1 MARIP
6 LEMVKE
12 LRRRTGAS
20 IVECRRALEATRG
33 DLRKAAR
40 LLRLQALTIASRR
53 AAIGGPNGV
62 VAAHVLEDGTAGAL
76 VEVSFE
82 TRRAARSE
90 RFQQFVIS
98 LARHVASDPVPS
110 VEGLLDQPFLGTGP
124 RVVEELGDMILRAG
138 ENFGIR
144 RFVRFMARRPG
155 VVAGYAHGNGPG
167 GRIGVL
173 VEVSGSEGEGARR
186 LARELTL
193 QIVFHRPGY
202 IGREDVPPARLTFE
216 REGIR
221 RKLSLEGESGAA
233 LDALAEEILRNGFLR
248 SAVLLEQ
255 PYVRNVSMTVAD
267 LVAEC
272 AREDRLP
279 LEIRRFV
286 LLDVGGP
293 VEEASVREEA
303 G

>member
-20 IVECRRALEATRG
+20 IVDCRRALEATRG
-33 DLRKAAR
+33 DVRKAAR
-40 LLRLQALTIASRR
+40 LLRLQALTVASRR

-62 VAAHVLEDGTAGAL
+62 VAAYALEDGSAGAL
-76 VEVSFE
+76 VEVSYE

-90 RFQQFVIS
+90 RFQSFVSS
-98 LARHVASDPVPS
+98 LARHVAREPLTS
-110 VEGLLDQPFLGTGP
+110 VESLLDQPFLGQGP
-124 RVVEELGDMILRAG
+124 RVVEELGDMILRSG

-144 RFVRFMARRPG
+144 RYVRFVARKPG
-155 VVAGYAHGNGPG
+155 VVAGYAHGSGPG

-173 VEVSGSEGEGARR
+173 VEVSGSEGGGARR

-193 QIVFHRPGY
+193 QIVFHRPTY
-202 IGREDVPPARLTFE
+202 LRRTDVPEFRLTFE

-221 RKLSLEGESGAA
+221 RKLALEGESGQA
-233 LDALAEEILRNGFLR
+233 LDALAEEILRNGFFR

-255 PYVRNVSMTVAD
+255 PYVRNSSMTVAD
-267 LVAEC
+267 LVQEC
-272 AREDRLP
+272 SREDRTP

-286 LLDVGGP
+286 LLDVGAP
-293 VEEASVREEA
+293 VEEAALPEP
-303 G
+303 

>member
-33 DLRKAAR
+33 DLRKAVR
-40 LLRLQALTIASRR
+40 LLRLQALTVASRR
-53 AAIGGPNGV
+53 ASIGGPNGV
-62 VAAHVLEDGTAGAL
+62 VATHVLDDASTGAL
-76 VEVSFE
+76 VEVAFE

-90 RFQQFVIS
+90 RFQQFVLA
-98 LARHVASDPVPS
+98 LARQVAQEPVVS
-110 VEGLLDQPFLGTGP
+110 VEGLLDRPFLGTGP
-124 RVVEELGDMILRAG
+124 RVVEELGDMILRSG
-138 ENFGIR
+138 ESFGIR
-144 RFVRFMARRPG
+144 RFVRFVARKPG

-167 GRIGVL
+167 GKIGVL

-193 QIVFHRPGY
+193 QIVFHRPSY
-202 IGREDVPPARLTFE
+202 LRREDVPGFRLTFE
-216 REGIR
+216 RDGIR
-221 RKLSLEGESGAA
+221 RKLALEGESGAA
-233 LDALAEEILRNGFLR
+233 LDALAEEILRNGFFR

-272 AREDRLP
+272 SREEGRP

-293 VEEASVREEA
+293 IEEASLPEPS
-303 G
+303 